1 MKKMKRF
8 LFMALMLL
16 MSIAFYG
23 CGSDKKDN
31 AGKSD
36 ESVSSEEPTKGGSV
50 VVGIT
55 QDLDSLDPHKA
66 VAAGTRE
73 VMFNIFEGLFKPDEN
88 GDLQPALA
96 SDYSVNEEGTIYT
109 FTIREGVKFH
119 NGNTVTAD
127 DVVYSIKRV
136 AGLLDKNEKDIRQIS
151 ALKNISEVNKKDD
164 STVEVKLAVADTELT
179 SYLTAGDCAVI
190 PADYTDEATKPVGT
204 GPFVFES
211 YSPLDSMVVKKNADY
226 WNTEA
231 MPYLDE
237 VTFKIFSSA
246 DAAFL
251 QVQAGSV
258 DILAYLTDEQANQ
271 LSNSDCDVK
280 EGNMNLVQG
289 LFLNNKTEPFNNP
302 KVREALNYA
311 IDKQAIIDMVAD
323 GKGTIIGSN
332 LTPGLSSYYD
342 ESLSGLYQT
351 NVEKAKELLKEA
363 GYENGLKFKIS
374 VPSNYQF
381 HVDTAQV
388 IVEQLKQ
395 AGITAEINLIDWP
408 TWLSDV
414 YTKRDYQAT
423 IVGLDGNLSPRNFM
437 ERFKSDADNNFIN
450 FNNKEYD
457 SILKEVLSATDD
469 ETKVTDYK
477 KLQAVLA
484 EDSASVYLQDPALL
498 VAVNK
503 KLGGYKFYP
512 VYVQDMS
519 SIYYT
524 AQ

>member
-1 MKKMKRF
+1 
-8 LFMALMLL
+8 
-16 MSIAFYG
+16 
-23 CGSDKKDN
+23 
-31 AGKSD
+31 
-36 ESVSSEEPTKGGSV
+36 
-50 VVGIT
+50 
-55 QDLDSLDPHKA
+55 
-66 VAAGTRE
+66 
-73 VMFNIFEGLFKPDEN
+73 
-88 GDLQPALA
+88 
-96 SDYSVNEEGTIYT
+96 
-109 FTIREGVKFH
+109 
-119 NGNTVTAD
+119 
-127 DVVYSIKRV
+127 
-136 AGLLDKNEKDIRQIS
+136 
-151 ALKNISEVNKKDD
+151 
-164 STVEVKLAVADTELT
+164 
-179 SYLTAGDCAVI
+179 
-190 PADYTDEATKPVGT
+190 
-204 GPFVFES
+204 
-211 YSPLDSMVVKKNADY
+211 MVVKKNADY

-395 AGITAEINLIDWP
+395 AGITAEINLIDWS

-450 FNNKEYD
+450 FNNKE
-457 SILKEVLSATDD
+457 I
-469 ETKVTDYK
+469 
-477 KLQAVLA
+477 
-484 EDSASVYLQDPALL
+484 
-498 VAVNK
+498 
-503 KLGGYKFYP
+503 
-512 VYVQDMS
+512 
-519 SIYYT
+519 
-524 AQ
+524 